1 MAVTAVALCGS
12 GRVYS
17 MEICMGKPNASEC
30 SLVAVGSS
38 LFLFHDIHA
47 GREGLD
53 VTLVGIVSHGNRP
66 MEKLSFSYMDD
77 DGLNESLLHVP
88 QSDYGL
94 NTGEMTIPEQADE
107 VLSRCNL

>member
-1 MAVTAVALCGS
+1 MSVKLDLRSNYLPQQQLRDSTSFKCGS
-12 GRVYS
+12 LRCGH
-17 MEICMGKPNASEC
+17 SENIYYYKNMMQ
-30 SLVAVGSS
+30 AP
-38 LFLFHDIHA
+38 
-47 GREGLD
+47 
-53 VTLVGIVSHGNRP
+53 P

>member
-1 MAVTAVALCGS
+1 MMQA
-12 GRVYS
+12 
-17 MEICMGKPNASEC
+17 P
-30 SLVAVGSS
+30 
-38 LFLFHDIHA
+38 
-47 GREGLD
+47 
-53 VTLVGIVSHGNRP
+53 P